1 MNRRKAVRFG
11 VNGREFNVRFGSKA
25 DMCNANS
32 HVRSYPESG
41 HCREVCNARERLL
54 KRQAERHRGEAHD
67 EYCKEYNFH

>member
-1 MNRRKAVRFG
+1 
-11 VNGREFNVRFGSKA
+11 
-25 DMCNANS
+25 MCNANS

-41 HCREVCNARERLL
+41 HCREVCNAREWLL